1 MQLIIY
7 NVTRESVIVKKM
19 PIKINFSISGCLH
32 GQILP
37 IVSGTGTIWVA
48 RAAKLCYVRGRKLKL
63 LRISEGRQLKFL
75 PSDSSY
81 TTFCDL
87 ITEYRC
93 LTTVMQAVASGLVE
107 VVGRQPCTIQGLLDG
122 SGMRR
127 DEGERFVE
135 ALISIGIFERYDELL
150 YLSGFSR
157 NYLFSGSA
165 AHQLDTLKFEKLLME
180 KWQGLGP
187 VLRQGQSASVG
198 DQPDSDYRDR
208 LMLFQRAMH
217 EAAVIR
223 SKELWDRLSDLPE
236 SGLIIDIGAGDGTYL
251 RAFLAQHPRWSAVAC
266 DLQDVLDLN
275 AAALDEAGIVRRPC
289 NIADKD
295 ERAALVAQ
303 YAGRCNLLLL
313 SNLIHCYSMPENEA
327 ILASVGTLPGA
338 DGLLVIHDFF
348 RDGNSFGALYD
359 LHMLVNTYN
368 GRSYSFA
375 EVTALLRQSGFSH
388 SDIIELP
395 SYSHAVMASRQALD
409 SARHD
414 PLFQLRQQALALGF
428 FETAPVDPV
437 TIVSEAWVKAKCAY
451 GCPFYGKKWS
461 CPPHSMDNEE
471 FHALLKCYSKALLVV
486 GQAPLKDFQG
496 RLLELEKA
504 AFLNGHKKALVFT
517 GGPCC
522 WCDGCPDDRC
532 LFPEKRR
539 PSLESCGCDV
549 FALAESAG
557 IRIAPLRNSDDFVQF
572 IGLLLV
578 E

>member
-1 MQLIIY
+1 M
-7 NVTRESVIVKKM
+7 
-19 PIKINFSISGCLH
+19 
-32 GQILP
+32 
-37 IVSGTGTIWVA
+37 
-48 RAAKLCYVRGRKLKL
+48 
-63 LRISEGRQLKFL
+63 KFL
-75 PSDSSY
+75 ASDSSY

-87 ITEYRC
+87 ITGYRY
-93 LTTVMQAVASGLVE
+93 LATVIQAVEAGLIE
-107 VVGRQPCTIQGLLDG
+107 TVGRQPCTIQGILDG
-122 SGMRR
+122 SNMHH
-127 DEGERFVE
+127 DEGWRFVE
-135 ALISIGIFERYDELL
+135 ALISIGIFERYGDLL

-157 NYLFSGSA
+157 NYFFSGSQVN
-165 AHQLDTLKFEKLLME
+165 QLDTLEFEKLLMDR
-180 KWQGLGP
+180 WHGLGSA
-187 VLRQGQSASVG
+187 LRQGQSASAC
-198 DQPDSDYRDR
+198 DQPDGEYRDKR
-208 LMLFQRAMH
+208 VLFQQAMH

-236 SGLIIDIGAGDGTYL
+236 SGVIIDIGAGDGTYL
-251 RAFLAQHPRWSAVAC
+251 QEFLARYPRWSAVAC

-275 AAALDEAGIVRRPC
+275 GPALDEVGIVRRAG
-289 NIADKD
+289 NIADSD
-295 ERAALVAQ
+295 EREDLIAQ

-327 ILASVGTLPGA
+327 ILASVGKLLSG

-359 LHMLVNTYN
+359 IHMLVNTYN
-368 GRSYSFA
+368 GRSYRFD
-375 EVTALLRQSGFSH
+375 EVTDMLQRAGFGH

-395 SYSHAVMASRQALD
+395 SYSHAVVASRQAPD
-409 SARHD
+409 VSRRD
-414 PLFQLRQQALALGF
+414 PLFQLRQQALLLGF
-428 FETAPVDPV
+428 FETAPLEPA
-437 TIVSEAWVKAKCAY
+437 TIVSEAWVRAKCAY
-451 GCPFYGKKWS
+451 GCPCYGKKWS

-471 FHALLKCYSKALLVV
+471 FHDLLKCYSKALLVV
-486 GQAPLKDFQG
+486 GQAPLKEFQG

-522 WCDGCPDDRC
+522 WCDHCPDDRC
-532 LFPEKRR
+532 IFPEKRR